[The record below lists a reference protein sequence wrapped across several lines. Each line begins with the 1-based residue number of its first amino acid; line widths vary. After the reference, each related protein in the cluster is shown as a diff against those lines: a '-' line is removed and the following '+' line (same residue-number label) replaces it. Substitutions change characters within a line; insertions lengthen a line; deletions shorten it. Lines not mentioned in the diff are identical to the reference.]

1 MASVGQEL
9 LAVPLPEMVMKLGL
23 GIAEAQRALDE
34 NSVETSQLLAETTVP
49 LVLAVTQVIAADG
62 TVTFTNADPVDVSLL
77 QIGLMPT
84 FYQFSEATI
93 EVTMDIKTTS
103 SRETNVKVSA
113 KAKVGFACFS
123 ASVNTEVSHNRKF
136 GKEVK
141 GIVDR
146 IEKENGLWDYSASA
160 DDEFT
165 ILSDSIEYMVSELG
179 VEVIVYPAEDP
190 SYDPQKKARF
200 ALPGRVS
207 IFLE

>member
-136 GKEVK
+136 GKEVHGTSRLVTK
-141 GIVDR
+141 MVPVPPPTR
-146 IEKENGLWDYSASA
+146 IEPILNVVDNRPPKETPEN
-160 DDEFT
+160 E
-165 ILSDSIEYMVSELG
+165 
-179 VEVIVYPAEDP
+179 P
-190 SYDPQKKARF
+190 S
-200 ALPGRVS
+200 
-207 IFLE
+207 